1 MIPCDYL
8 NMASILYN
16 IPLSIDIENKFE
28 QIVKQSTIPNILRP
42 EEYYSICLAEVIF
55 ESEVAWRVEWILEGE
70 QVLAGNLE
78 FISVVHRFIEGLHQ
92 IFTEENEEL
101 FKMKFNRQIAKL
113 KHAFVNILIKVSG
126 VSKKEIEMDNS
137 IHKVNFYILG
147 KHFNLICVLLDDARQ
162 INIEIN
168 GEKRWIQ

>member
-1 MIPCDYL
+1 MTPCDYL
-8 NMASILYN
+8 NMASIIYN

-28 QIVKQSTIPNILRP
+28 QIVKQSTIPNIIRL

-55 ESEVAWRVEWILEGE
+55 ESEIAWRVEWILEGE
-70 QVLAGNLE
+70 QVLAGNPE
-78 FISVVHRFIEGLHQ
+78 FISVVHKFITEVNKIL
-92 IFTEENEEL
+92 TEENQEL
-101 FKMKFNRQIAKL
+101 FKMKFNKQILKL
-113 KHAFVNILIKVSG
+113 KYAFVNILIKVIG
-126 VSKKEIEMDNS
+126 VSKKEIEMDNY

-168 GEKRWIQ
+168 GEKTWVQ